1 MVKFQSLL
9 ISGKYGIEGEIMKRI
24 VLFAAVLI
32 LAASSIISAQTIEDN
47 KIVVKR
53 EKNIFVNPSDNE
65 FMWKIGT
72 GYASD
77 PEKFGLDLSFNY
89 IYNIDPYFVFG
100 LEGDFFWIK
109 WSNTLGEVNAGGSA
123 SGSETADTNLYTVP
137 LFANAQVRLP
147 MLKKMLYVEPF
158 FTIGLGYS
166 FMILNYSSSAESGTD
181 FYSGFAWQILASAA
195 YKIAD
200 NSAVDFVFD
209 LGYRSIKPD
218 KGNVE
223 IDMSGPVIRAG
234 VRFFI

>member
-1 MVKFQSLL
+1 
-9 ISGKYGIEGEIMKRI
+9 MKKI
-24 VLFAAVLI
+24 VLFTVVFIMAAT
-32 LAASSIISAQTIEDN
+32 SFISAQTIEDN

-100 LEGDFFWIK
+100 LEADFFWIK

-166 FMILNYSSSAESGTD
+166 FMILNYSSSVESGTD